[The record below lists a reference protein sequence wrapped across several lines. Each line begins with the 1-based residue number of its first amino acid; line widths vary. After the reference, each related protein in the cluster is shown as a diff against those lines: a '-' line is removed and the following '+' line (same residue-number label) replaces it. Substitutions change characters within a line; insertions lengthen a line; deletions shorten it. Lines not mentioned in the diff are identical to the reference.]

1 MMSSH
6 HMPRSLNKITITTK
20 ENKNKKDSPQKDVI
34 HSTKLQRSS
43 CNTTTNKHT
52 KSNMLNINNS
62 EDSERISTP
71 PKLPRCMDL
80 GEVVL
85 TTNASNNGEATF
97 LKDSPNKNMLGERN
111 MTISQ
116 EMAHQNTRNSKKLST
131 ISIYNPPPL
140 VIDFIFKDDNSL
152 FLKFQILFV
161 KILLPHAVATFLTYL
176 FMRIQISVNELCF
189 LDDKCNCHNDFWI
202 KCYTILRTIFTYWN
216 LIFLLGYYSMF
227 IIKELRKMLFLKM
240 IIFSVFYACVITPY
254 ILSDGY
260 DDQSAS
266 LLSYGGGVICALIG
280 YIFLF
285 CKVNFKCLQL
295 KQKILYQNLL
305 LLVLFSHLFAK
316 RFVFNFVKVTLQEEL
331 GYLGKNISQII
342 ISFYSF
348 LYKNTFK
355 FLILKFSLTILKE
368 GGNYNAII
376 FFMRLIVCF
385 IVSINTANIYEM
397 AINDWGGWI
406 LIITYCVF
414 LFESY
419 TRSNLWKK
427 MLDYLKAK
435 LLNSK
440 KMKDSKANPDFTAI
454 LSIKQILSG
463 YLLDFQFIFI
473 PRLVMLYYF
482 QHLIDYHTGDYSLD
496 CSLKVSPK
504 FYRNG
509 DMLLFI
515 IILNIILPII
525 FFFWMHKKKRILF
538 EFRFEN
544 YNFLQRTYLIF
555 VFHAYFELIFQDFLT
570 AQ

>member
-1 MMSSH
+1 MMSTH
-6 HMPRSLNKITITTK
+6 HMARSLNKISISTK
-20 ENKNKKDSPQKDVI
+20 ENKHKKDSHKNDVI
-34 HSTKLQRSS
+34 HSAKLERSS
-43 CNTTTNKHT
+43 SIMTTNKHT
-52 KSNMLNINNS
+52 KSNMLNIKNS
-62 EDSERISTP
+62 EDSGRIHTP
-71 PKLPRCMDL
+71 PKLPRFIDL

-85 TTNASNNGEATF
+85 NTNASYNGEATF
-97 LKDSPNKNMLGERN
+97 LKNSSVKNKLEERN

-116 EMAHQNTRNSKKLST
+116 EMAQQNTRNSKKLST

-140 VIDFIFKDDNSL
+140 VIDFIFKDDTFSM
-152 FLKFQILFV
+152 FLKFQIIFV
-161 KILLPHAVATFLTYL
+161 KILLPHAAATFLTYL
-176 FMRIQISVNELCF
+176 FMRIQIAVNELCF

-254 ILSDGY
+254 ILSNGY

-419 TRSNLWKK
+419 TRSNLWKRL
-427 MLDYLKAK
+427 LDYLKAK
-435 LLNSK
+435 LIHSK
-440 KMKDSKANPDFTAI
+440 KMADSKANPDFKTI
-454 LSIKQILSG
+454 LSIKTN
-463 YLLDFQFIFI
+463 FI
-473 PRLVMLYYF
+473 RLFAGFSVYF
-482 QHLIDYHTGDYSLD
+482 Y
-496 CSLKVSPK
+496 PK
-504 FYRNG
+504 TCNA
-509 DMLLFI
+509 LLFST
-515 IILNIILPII
+515 
-525 FFFWMHKKKRILF
+525 F
-538 EFRFEN
+538 
-544 YNFLQRTYLIF
+544 
-555 VFHAYFELIFQDFLT
+555 D
-570 AQ
+570 